1 MTRRASRV
9 PIRRSEVPHVPS
21 NVGRLHGGRCRGLTP
36 VSAFAYRN
44 GVLHAEDV
52 DLSLLAARV
61 GTPTYVYSEARL
73 AANFDRYRAA
83 LAGLPVDICYAVKAN
98 GHLAVIRGFVTRGA
112 GCDVVSAGE
121 IRRAL
126 AAGCPPE
133 RIVFSGVGKTREEM
147 AAGLKAGIYQFNVE
161 SEPELYALSEV
172 ASSLGLTADI
182 AFRVNPD
189 VDAKTHAKISTGKAE
204 NKFGIAWEQA
214 RGIYAKAA
222 TLPGIR
228 VVGVDV
234 HIGSQLTDLAP
245 FEEAFVRV
253 GKLIQML
260 REDGH
265 TIERADLGGG
275 LGIPYYEE
283 SEAPPLPVAYGS
295 MVNRITHNWGVR
307 LILEP
312 GRLIVGNAGILVSRV
327 IYVKQGASKTFV
339 VADAAMND
347 LIRPSLYEA
356 HHDIAPVIE
365 PQAVTPRITAT
376 VVGPVCE
383 TGDTFATDRTL
394 PAVKEGDLVVFHS
407 AGAYGAVMA
416 STYNSRLLVPEVLVK
431 GDEFAVIRPRPTYD
445 DLIGLDRLPHWFN
458 S

>member
-1 MTRRASRV
+1 MRHFSYKNGEMFA
-9 PIRRSEVPHVPS
+9 E
-21 NVGRLHGGRCRGLTP
+21 NVA
-36 VSAFAYRN
+36 V
-44 GVLHAEDV
+44 
-52 DLSLLAARV
+52 ARIAQEV
-61 GTPTYVYSEARL
+61 GTPFYCYSTATLERH
-73 AANFDRYRAA
+73 FDVFSQA
-83 LAGLPVDICYAVKAN
+83 LEGQNALVCFAVKAN
-98 GHLAVIRGFVTRGA
+98 SNQAVLSTLARRGA
-112 GCDVVSAGE
+112 GADVVSLGE
-121 IRRAL
+121 LKRAL
-126 AAGCPPE
+126 AAGIPAE

-147 AAGLKAGIYQFNVE
+147 AAGLQAGIYQFNVE

-172 ASSLGLTADI
+172 ASGLGLTASI

-214 RGIYAKAA
+214 RDIYAKAA

-275 LGIPYYEE
+275 LGIPYYED
-283 SEAPPLPVAYGS
+283 SAAPPLPVAYGA

-312 GRLIVGNAGILVSRV
+312 GRLIVGNAGILVSKV
-327 IYVKQGASKTFV
+327 IYVKRGTNKTFV
-339 VADAAMND
+339 VVDAAMND

-356 HHDIAPVIE
+356 HHDIAPVAE
-365 PQAVTPRITAT
+365 PNALTPRATAT

-394 PAVKEGDLVVFHS
+394 PALKEGDLVVFHS

-416 STYNSRLLVPEVLVK
+416 STYNTRLLVPEVLVK
-431 GDEFAVIRPRPTYD
+431 DEEFAIVRPRPTYD
-445 DLIGLDRLPHWFN
+445 ELIGLDRLPHWFN

>member
-1 MTRRASRV
+1 MRHFSYKNGEMFA
-9 PIRRSEVPHVPS
+9 E
-21 NVGRLHGGRCRGLTP
+21 NVA
-36 VSAFAYRN
+36 V
-44 GVLHAEDV
+44 
-52 DLSLLAARV
+52 ARIAQEV
-61 GTPTYVYSEARL
+61 GTPFYCYSTATLERH
-73 AANFDRYRAA
+73 FDVFSQA
-83 LAGLPVDICYAVKAN
+83 LEGQNALVCFAVKAN
-98 GHLAVIRGFVTRGA
+98 SNQAVLSTLARRGA
-112 GCDVVSAGE
+112 GADVVSLGE
-121 IRRAL
+121 LKRAL
-126 AAGCPPE
+126 AAGIPAE

-147 AAGLKAGIYQFNVE
+147 AAGLQAGIYQFNVE

-172 ASSLGLTADI
+172 ASGLGLTASI

-214 RGIYAKAA
+214 RDIYAKAA

-275 LGIPYYEE
+275 LGIPYYED
-283 SEAPPLPVAYGS
+283 SAAPPLPVAYGA

-312 GRLIVGNAGILVSRV
+312 GRLIVGNAGILVSKV
-327 IYVKQGASKTFV
+327 IYVKRGTNKTFV
-339 VADAAMND
+339 VVDAAMND

-356 HHDIAPVIE
+356 HHDIAPVAE
-365 PQAVTPRITAT
+365 PNALTPRATAT

-394 PAVKEGDLVVFHS
+394 PALKEGDLVVFHS

-416 STYNSRLLVPEVLVK
+416 STYNTRLLVPEVLVK
-431 GDEFAVIRPRPTYD
+431 DEEFAVVRPRPTYD
-445 DLIGLDRLPHWFN
+445 ELIGLDRLPHWFN